1 MLRSP
6 FFYSYSTPA
15 GTLSSTRCCWSS
27 FIVVDIPI
35 NVLLVDAHF
44 LQAILWLDHQ
54 NVYACQVSEVF
65 HLWKI
70 MMTTFF
76 FGLDCL
82 WLGLTVLDIGYGK
95 LSFRIEIE
103 DKLFYGKLD
112 NENKW

>member
-1 MLRSP
+1 LED
-6 FFYSYSTPA
+6 YDD
-15 GTLSSTRCCWSS
+15 
-27 FIVVDIPI
+27 DI
-35 NVLLVDAHF
+35 
-44 LQAILWLDHQ
+44 
-54 NVYACQVSEVF
+54 
-65 HLWKI
+65 
-70 MMTTFF
+70 F